1 MYGFKDRRCIF
12 HGICEGL
19 GVEVCTSGRAFTK
32 AFFTA
37 HVSWCSEAL
46 LYALTTWMDFVS
58 APMMLLSKLLNTC
71 RGAFFLPAP
80 SARMKAVKGTS
91 EPADGDKHSLRVLD
105 YLLVK
110 SFICSFTPLI
120 DRSTDKTRALQWSVM
135 SGVIR

>member
-1 MYGFKDRRCIF
+1 MHGFKNCRCIF
-12 HGICEGL
+12 HGICVYL
-19 GVEVCTSGRAFTK
+19 GQSLYKGIPYSAYQLV
-32 AFFTA
+32 
-37 HVSWCSEAL
+37 SEAL

-58 APMMLLSKLLNTC
+58 APMMLLSKLLDTC

-120 DRSTDKTRALQWSVM
+120 D
-135 SGVIR
+135 